1 VGSLNSDVRGD
12 PPLGSKRL
20 DRGPLSRRL
29 LVNRAIDRSGP
40 RAMHT
45 YSSPCQG
52 GWVLGVKGR
61 FGQVLNTRWASRG
74 DLPNTAVGRMAGECG
89 TPVTCWVLQTVGG
102 YRGMRKGWLVHLS
115 LRAGQGNWS
124 QCCLREVQHRVQHR
138 ASLMTENDQLRGTVM
153 AETET
158 RLSLSRT
165 SSWWLS
171 VAVYNHAARKLTR

>member
-1 VGSLNSDVRGD
+1 MGSLNSDVRGD

-61 FGQVLNTRWASRG
+61 FGQVLNTRLASRG
-74 DLPNTAVGRMAGECG
+74 KGRVG
-89 TPVTCWVLQTVGG
+89 VLCLSAMRLGG
-102 YRGMRKGWLVHLS
+102 
-115 LRAGQGNWS
+115 LRIRQG
-124 QCCLREVQHRVQHR
+124 
-138 ASLMTENDQLRGTVM
+138 G
-153 AETET
+153 
-158 RLSLSRT
+158 
-165 SSWWLS
+165 
-171 VAVYNHAARKLTR
+171 KLNPATK